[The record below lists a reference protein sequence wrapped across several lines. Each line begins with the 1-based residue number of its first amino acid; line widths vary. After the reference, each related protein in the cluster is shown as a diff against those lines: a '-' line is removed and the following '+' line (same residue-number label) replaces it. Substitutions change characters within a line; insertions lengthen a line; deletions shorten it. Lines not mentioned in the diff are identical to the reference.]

1 VKYKDIPKGGKPV
14 PGNMHIR
21 YKGVW
26 DMQDFYE
33 SCANYLRERKFKFY
47 EEKAEQF
54 EDGPYGKGGKIY
66 WRAEQNVDD
75 WVTVNINIAIHLYDA
90 FDFEV
95 KDRQGRRKT
104 LTQGKISI
112 FLKISDNWDAAGE
125 WNQKPFYAALKD
137 FYIKY
142 IVRKRR
148 EFGYSPRYRYELAAL
163 YRFMLRKLKMETQ
176 MAGFAPHMSTHKRGP

>member
-75 WVTVNINIAIHLYDA
+75 WVTAGKDIHL
-90 FDFEV
+90 
-95 KDRQGRRKT
+95 
-104 LTQGKISI
+104 
-112 FLKISDNWDAAGE
+112 
-125 WNQKPFYAALKD
+125 LKD
-137 FYIKY
+137 KRQLGCGRGMEPEAFLCGTERFLYQIY
-142 IVRKRR
+142 RKEEKGIRILS
-148 EFGYSPRYRYELAAL
+148 EI
-163 YRFMLRKLKMETQ
+163 Q
-176 MAGFAPHMSTHKRGP
+176 I